1 MARSC
6 NKCLWPYRACRP
18 TMDGRSRRPSVVQ
31 YRTVRASG
39 AADTRASGAAPRSP
53 ARESAAATSA
63 DSSGSENEI
72 SASGSIVTAYVAR
85 CCNAVKYDL
94 QNRQLRLAPC
104 RKRLLD
110 GLDLFRGQV
119 QTIGPGVVLHVIAA
133 RRFGDGERPW
143 QPGEE
148 RQRHL
153 PRRLVVRAGDL
164 RQHLPALG

>member
-63 DSSGSENEI
+63 DSSASEKEI
-72 SASGSIVTAYVAR
+72 STSGRIVTAYVAR

-94 QNRQLRLAPC
+94 QNRQLRPAPR
-104 RKRLLD
+104 RKSLLD
-110 GLDLFRGQV
+110 DLDLFGSQAE
-119 QTIGPGVVLHVIAA
+119 TIRSGVVLHMIAA

-143 QPGEE
+143 HSGEE
-148 RQRHL
+148 RQGHL